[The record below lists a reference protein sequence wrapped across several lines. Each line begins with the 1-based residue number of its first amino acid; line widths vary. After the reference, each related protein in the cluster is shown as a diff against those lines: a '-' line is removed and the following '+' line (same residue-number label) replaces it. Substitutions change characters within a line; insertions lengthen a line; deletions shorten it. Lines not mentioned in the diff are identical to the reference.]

1 MFVRRITIKKLWVW
15 ISSGWYTKGKKYAY
29 LFEKLLRN
37 WLQKCFQNGLT
48 LMWII
53 AYLSSFIS
61 GNHHTL
67 TARLIGQSNSWQS
80 GDSDIQEYLNN
91 SNQVIGEN
99 METIIYRSVWKD
111 KNKVKEAKNGRYLK
125 EKKLRWTCLKIHFL
139 YYCYYY
145 LRRSCFEIRFKAREW
160 NFVFVFRNGR
170 YQVSKIS
177 GTSRR

>member
-1 MFVRRITIKKLWVW
+1 MFSKWTNIDVDYCLPKQLYIWQ
-15 ISSGWYTKGKKYAY
+15 SSYFNCTA
-29 LFEKLLRN
+29 N
-37 WLQKCFQNGLT
+37 WAVKQL
-48 LMWII
+48 
-53 AYLSSFIS
+53 A
-61 GNHHTL
+61 
-67 TARLIGQSNSWQS
+67 S

-170 YQVSKIS
+170 FQVSKIS

>member
-1 MFVRRITIKKLWVW
+1 
-15 ISSGWYTKGKKYAY
+15 
-29 LFEKLLRN
+29 
-37 WLQKCFQNGLT
+37 
-48 LMWII
+48 MWII

-111 KNKVKEAKNGRYLK
+111 KNKVKEA
-125 EKKLRWTCLKIHFL
+125 
-139 YYCYYY
+139 
-145 LRRSCFEIRFKAREW
+145 
-160 NFVFVFRNGR
+160 
-170 YQVSKIS
+170 
-177 GTSRR
+177 